1 MNMICYLCLKPL
13 KRRLTWK
20 QLIMYE
26 QQAVICPTCHSKF
39 ELVKPEEQ
47 KSPDIQ
53 ALFHYNEA
61 MRDFLHQYK
70 FFKDIVL
77 KDVFRTEIAKALK
90 NTDAVIVPIPMHPE
104 KIKTRTFAHIDEL
117 LKAAGIP
124 YTHLLEKISIE
135 SQSSKSKVEREQSA
149 QLFQLK
155 PNSIIENRPHI
166 LIDDIVTTGTTL
178 KHAKA
183 ILTAAGAPS
192 VKAFTLIQG

>member
-1 MNMICYLCLKPL
+1 MNMNCYLCSRPL
-13 KRRLTWK
+13 KRQLTWK

-39 ELVKPEEQ
+39 EFVKPGEQ

-61 MRDFLHQYK
+61 MKDFLHQYK
-70 FFKDIVL
+70 FLKDIVL
-77 KDVFRTEIAKALK
+77 KDVFRFEITKALK

-104 KIKTRTFAHIDEL
+104 KIILRTFAHIDEL

-155 PNSIIENRPHI
+155 PNIIIEKRSHI

-183 ILTAAGAPS
+183 ILTEAGASS

>member
-1 MNMICYLCLKPL
+1 
-13 KRRLTWK
+13 
-20 QLIMYE
+20 MYE
-26 QQAVICPTCHSKF
+26 QQAVICSTCDSKF

-47 KSPDIQ
+47 KSPNIQ

-61 MRDFLHQYK
+61 MKDFLHQYK

-77 KDVFRTEIAKALK
+77 KDVFRSEIAKALK
-90 NTDAVIVPIPMHPE
+90 NADAVIVPIPMHPE

-117 LKAAGIP
+117 LKAVGIP
-124 YTHLLEKISIE
+124 YTHLLEKITIE
-135 SQSSKSKVEREQSA
+135 SQSSKSKMEREQSA

-183 ILTAAGAPS
+183 ILIAAGAPS

>member
-1 MNMICYLCLKPL
+1 MSPICYLCSKPL
-13 KRRLTWK
+13 TRRLTWK
-20 QLIMYE
+20 QLFMYE
-26 QQAVICPTCHSKF
+26 QQAVICPFCHSKF
-39 ELVKPEEQ
+39 EIVKPEQQ
-47 KSPDIQ
+47 KTQDIQ

-61 MRDFLHQYK
+61 MKDFLHQYK

-77 KDVFRTEIAKALK
+77 KDVFRFEIAQALK
-90 NTDAVIVPIPMHPE
+90 NTDAVIVPIPMHPD

-135 SQSSKSKVEREQSA
+135 SQSSKSKIEREQSA

-155 PNSIIENRPHI
+155 ANSKIEDRPHI